1 MTVTKIS
8 LKFQEFD
15 LAINTARLRMAVS
28 IASKLKFGAKS
39 GNRTWIK
46 RFFDEVIGV
55 CGEIAV
61 AKLGKFYFV
70 PGLNEFHIVP
80 DVFRDVEVRST
91 DRDDGCLIIRDN
103 DVLEHRFILAIVS
116 GSDVVLAGWIYG
128 TEGATSDFLKNPNNH
143 VAAWFIPI
151 TKLRPMETFQV
162 GA

>member
-1 MTVTKIS
+1 MTKIS
-8 LKFQEFD
+8 LKFQELD

-28 IASKLKFGAKS
+28 IATKLKFGAKS

-70 PGLNEFHIVP
+70 PRLNEFHAVP

-91 DRDDGCLIIRDN
+91 DRDDGCLVIRDN
-103 DVLEHRFILAIVS
+103 DVLERRFILAIVN

-128 TEGATSDFLKNPNNH
+128 TEGAKSEYLRNPNNH
-143 VAAWFIPI
+143 VPAWFIPSH
-151 TKLRPMETFQV
+151 KLRPMETFNVQ
-162 GA
+162 A

>member
-1 MTVTKIS
+1 MTKIS

-28 IASKLKFGAKS
+28 IATKLKFGAKS

-70 PGLNEFHIVP
+70 PGLNEFHVVP

-91 DRDDGCLIIRDN
+91 DRYDGCLVIRDN
-103 DVLEHRFILAIVS
+103 DVLERRFILAIVND
-116 GSDVVLAGWIYG
+116 SDVVLAGWIYG
-128 TEGATSDFLKNPNNH
+128 TEGAKSEYLGNPNNNTS
-143 VAAWFIPI
+143 AWFIPI
-151 TKLRPMETFQV
+151 NKLRPMETFNV
-162 GA
+162 EV

>member
-1 MTVTKIS
+1 MTKIS
-8 LKFQEFD
+8 LKFQELD

-28 IASKLKFGAKS
+28 IATKLKFGAKS

-46 RFFDEVIGV
+46 RFYDEVIGV

-70 PGLNEFHIVP
+70 PGLNEFHVVP

-91 DRDDGCLIIRDN
+91 DRDDGCLVIRDN
-103 DVLEHRFILAIVS
+103 DVLERRFILAIVN

-128 TEGATSDFLKNPNNH
+128 TEGAKSEYLRNPNNH
-143 VAAWFIPI
+143 VPAWFIPSH
-151 TKLRPMETFQV
+151 KLRPMETFNVQ
-162 GA
+162 A

>member
-28 IASKLKFGAKS
+28 IATKLKFGAKS

-91 DRDDGCLIIRDN
+91 DRYDGCLVIRDN
-103 DVLEHRFILAIVS
+103 DVLERRFILAIVN

-128 TEGATSDFLKNPNNH
+128 TEGAKSEYLRNPNNH
-143 VAAWFIPI
+143 VPAWFIPI
-151 TKLRPMETFQV
+151 NKLRPMETFNVQ
-162 GA
+162 A